1 MRQKVL
7 SKLGNIKDSI
17 ANVFT
22 DEKAIQEKAVFIH
35 KKISDIQQNNSNII
49 KSKYYQK
56 SENDLTFK
64 TNGVL
69 FVALVSFHQ
78 KKGSTVE
85 YTYPPEKEILINQKD
100 FFNSLQKVNEEEP
113 NENLTGEI
121 ILQDILN
128 QLSYFCL
135 PDGIHVLDED
145 TQMYIIQ
152 NYSTVL
158 FCTFSYRQIRTN
170 VGQVNIVDDFQE
182 NTRDC
187 VQKSLCIVST
197 YPLFLFYYE
206 KINGAMNLFINQQV
220 LNEKTPLNNLYHEL
234 TENYPK
240 LTINDFRYERF
251 FSYRKLIEFLHVD
264 LITIIKYIL
273 LEKKIIVFSHNP
285 QNPVMFILSLLS
297 LIPGILMFNY
307 EAPCDKVPGVNTY
320 QKSLQ
325 QLGLPLYLFN
335 NNNMIYPLFTLFDLD
350 FISKTKIN
358 GILLGTSNAL
368 VINTK
373 EIKADCLI
381 NLDEKKIIY
390 KEDTIEE
397 KAIKFTDKEKELY
410 SKISQA
416 LKIKE
421 SEDKRELKGDWII
434 YDKSIETNSFL
445 EENLAIYNEIK
456 MFFYDFIYELSLVCL
471 LMKQE
476 ELEFTQVSDSSD
488 KKDEDDDW
496 TVISRAEMIGTNLP
510 TLTSQLSCES
520 LEVISSN
527 LSQFNI
533 YFISLWVQ
541 TNNFKFWY
549 KNQEPLTGYRSCHAR
564 YIAEIPII
572 YQNGDTYSGG
582 LYHGQKFGKGTY
594 YYAKSGLTYIG
605 YFEKDK
611 RKGKG
616 NLSSKDNKYLYEGG
630 WNNDKMNGSGSLI
643 TPNEKYTGNFLEG
656 LYWGEGCLVEK
667 NGNVYQ
673 GSFKEGKKNGFGK
686 QKYINGDTFE
696 GYFVDNIIEGMGK
709 RKKANGEKEEGHF
722 QDGVLNG
729 DGIKTSN
736 DGKIFVGKFKNGVP
750 HGEGKILNLR
760 GELLEEGIWIEGI
773 KNI

>member
-7 SKLGNIKDSI
+7 SKLGNIKDTI
-17 ANVFT
+17 TNVFT
-22 DEKAIQEKAVFIH
+22 DEKAIQEKSVFIH
-35 KKISDIQQNNSNII
+35 KKISDIQQNSSDII
-49 KSKYYQK
+49 ESKYYQK
-56 SENDLTFK
+56 LENDLSFK

-69 FVALVSFHQ
+69 FIALVSFHQ

-85 YTYPPEKEILINQKD
+85 YTYPSEKEILSNHQD
-100 FFNSLQKVNEEEP
+100 FISSLKKVNEKA
-113 NENLTGEI
+113 NENLTNEV

-152 NYSTVL
+152 NYSTPL

-170 VGQVNIVDDFQE
+170 GGEFNIIDDFQE

-206 KINGAMNLFINQQV
+206 KINKVMNLFMNQQV
-220 LNEKTPLNNLYHEL
+220 LNEKSPLNNLYLEL
-234 TENYPK
+234 TESYPK
-240 LTINDFRYERF
+240 LTMNDFRYETF
-251 FSYRKLIEFLHVD
+251 FSYRKLLDFLHFD
-264 LITIIKYIL
+264 LITVIKYIL

-285 QNPVMFILSLLS
+285 QNPVMFILSILS
-297 LIPGILMFNY
+297 LIPGALMFNY
-307 EAPCDKVPGVNTY
+307 NAPEDKVQGIKTY
-320 QKSLQ
+320 QKSLK

-335 NNNMIYPLFTLFDLD
+335 NRNFIYPLFTLLDLD
-350 FISKTKIN
+350 FISKTSYD

-390 KEDTIEE
+390 QENTIEE
-397 KAIKFTDKEKELY
+397 KALKLTDKEKELY
-410 SKISQA
+410 SKIA
-416 LKIKE
+416 EVLKVKE
-421 SEDKRELKGDWII
+421 SQDKRELKGDWILT
-434 YDKSIETNSFL
+434 DKSKENNSFI
-445 EENLAIYNEIK
+445 EENLAIYTEIQN
-456 MFFYDFIYELSLVCL
+456 FLFDFIYEISLVCL

-476 ELEFTQVSDSSD
+476 ESELTKVSDSSD
-488 KKDEDDDW
+488 KNDENDGW
-496 TVISRAEMIGTNLP
+496 TLISRAEMIRTNLP
-510 TLTSQLSCES
+510 TLESKLSCES

-527 LSQFNI
+527 LSKFNI

-541 TNNFKFWY
+541 TNNFKLWY
-549 KNQEPLTGYRSCHAR
+549 INHDPLTGYRSCHAK

-582 LYHGQKFGKGTY
+582 LYHGQKFGQGTY
-594 YYAKSGLTYIG
+594 YYAESRLTYIG
-605 YFEKDK
+605 GFEKDK

-630 WNNDKMNGSGSLI
+630 WNDDKMNGSGSLI
-643 TPNEKYTGNFLEG
+643 SLNEKYTGNFMDG
-656 LYWGEGCLVEK
+656 LYWGEGCLVEE
-667 NGNVYQ
+667 NGNLYQ
-673 GSFKEGKKNGFGK
+673 GSFSEGKKNGLGRE
-686 QKYINGDTFE
+686 YYANGDSFE
-696 GYFVDNIIEGMGK
+696 GYFVDNKIEGMGK
-709 RKKANGEKEEGHF
+709 RKKANGEREEGNFH
-722 QDGVLNG
+722 DGLLNG
-729 DGIKTSN
+729 DGIKTSI
-736 DGKIFVGKFKNGVP
+736 DGKIFVGKFKDGVP
-750 HGEGKILNLR
+750 YGEVKILNLK
-760 GELLEEGIWIEGI
+760 GELIEKGTPTEEI